1 MNKNSKMGEFS
12 LIENYFKQKTIARSD
27 VVMGIG
33 DDGALL
39 KAPKEQLLVF
49 SMDSLVEGVHFL
61 PKINAYDIGFK
72 SLAVNL
78 SDLAA
83 MGAEPAWLTLALT
96 MPSIDINWING
107 FTEGL
112 FFLANQFNMQLI
124 GGDTTRG
131 SLTITIQAHG
141 FVPPQQAL
149 CRQGAKAGDKIYV
162 SGTLGDAG
170 LGLKAALGTFVLP
183 EEAHQY
189 VLQRLHRPIP
199 QIKLGMLLRGLASS
213 AIDISDGLLA
223 DLGHILEASCV
234 GAEIWTE
241 QIPLSRVLKE
251 HCTQNETMKLALT
264 AGDDYELCF
273 TVPPQEE
280 SKLVARLKEEQISC
294 CCIGEIKESLGMH
307 LLGYSGSLS
316 EYGFQHFV

>member
-1 MNKNSKMGEFS
+1 MNKNAMMGEFS
-12 LIENYFKQKTIARSD
+12 VIENYFKRKTIARSD
-27 VVMGIG
+27 VVIGIG

-49 SMDSLVEGVHFL
+49 SIDSLVEGVHFL
-61 PKINAYDIGFK
+61 PKTNAYDIGFK

-96 MPSIDINWING
+96 MPIIDISWIKD
-107 FTEGL
+107 FADGL
-112 FFLANQFNMQLI
+112 FFLANQFNMELI

-131 SLTITIQAHG
+131 SLTITIQVHG
-141 FVPPQQAL
+141 FVPPHQAL

-170 LGLKAALGTFVLP
+170 LGLKTASGKFVLP
-183 EEAHQY
+183 GEAYQH
-189 VLQRLHRPIP
+189 VLQRLHRPMP
-199 QIKLGMLLRGLASS
+199 QVKLGMLLRGLASS
-213 AIDISDGLLA
+213 AIDISDGFLA
-223 DLGHILEASCV
+223 DLSHILEASCV
-234 GAEIWTE
+234 GAEIRAE
-241 QIPLSRVLKE
+241 QIPLSRALKE
-251 HCTQNETMKLALT
+251 YCTQNEAMKLALT

-273 TVPPQEE
+273 TVPPQKE
-280 SKLVARLKEEQISC
+280 SKLIARLKEEQISC
-294 CCIGEIKESLGMH
+294 YCIGEIKESLGVH
-307 LLGYSGSLS
+307 LLGYSDSLS